1 MLGGMTGVS
10 TGSLMTPQR
19 TLPAPQA
26 ASVVMGGVPS
36 VQLEIGGYPRPDID
50 QMIPFKPKANSAASF
65 HPVPGGV
72 FPPPPAIAELI
83 SMLPPPWTF
92 QGPFVSVDMFIEH
105 ISKTQLTV
113 GPIIDKKVK
122 VENGTMVGPMRVDD
136 VRKEMYQLLAT
147 TPDPRFVSIILFF
160 FSKERVRISEMK
172 ALESFTL
179 NEHQSTRRGPHC
191 SKELKTL
198 SHCYKVLKTKIS
210 VVGTV
215 P

>member
-10 TGSLMTPQR
+10 TGSLMAPQR

-72 FPPPPAIAELI
+72 FPPPPAVAELI
-83 SMLPPPWTF
+83 SLLPPPWTF
-92 QGPFVSVDMFIEH
+92 QGPFVSVDLLIDH
-105 ISKTQLTV
+105 LSKTQLTV
-113 GPIIDKKVK
+113 GPVLDKKVK
-122 VENGTMVGPMRVDD
+122 LENGTMVGPMRVDD

-147 TPDPRFVSIILFF
+147 TPDPRFVSTHLIDHSSSTVAAAVGTKRKRGESGSDDDSRGVPTDIY
-160 FSKERVRISEMK
+160 KRRMDMK
-172 ALESFTL
+172 AMQ
-179 NEHQSTRRGPHC
+179 H
-191 SKELKTL
+191 
-198 SHCYKVLKTKIS
+198 
-210 VVGTV
+210 
-215 P
+215 